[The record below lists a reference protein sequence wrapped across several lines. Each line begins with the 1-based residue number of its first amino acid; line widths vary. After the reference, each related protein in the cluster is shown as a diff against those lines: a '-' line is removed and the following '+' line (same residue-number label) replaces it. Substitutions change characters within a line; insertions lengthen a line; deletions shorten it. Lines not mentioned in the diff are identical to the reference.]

1 MINCKKQLCLFSGK
15 LAQLEDAVVSASKTA
30 FKLIDLRKHDGGH
43 PRLGSVDLIP
53 LHPITEDTSLEDCG
67 EVARRIVTRL
77 ANDVPGSSYFLYGAE
92 DDNLRGLIE
101 RRKQFGWFQSSM
113 CLDQSPDVGAY
124 IPQYG
129 LTGVGSSPYMSNF
142 NISLDTTIM
151 KVARDVLRTIR
162 DRSGGLPGV
171 SAMAFPHQ
179 GSIEVACNVDMF
191 R

>member
-77 ANDVPGSSYFLYGAE
+77 ARMVRIIL
-92 DDNLRGLIE
+92 NLN
-101 RRKQFGWFQSSM
+101 
-113 CLDQSPDVGAY
+113 AY
-124 IPQYG
+124 SFCKSKMRNWVRP
-129 LTGVGSSPYMSNF
+129 
-142 NISLDTTIM
+142 
-151 KVARDVLRTIR
+151 
-162 DRSGGLPGV
+162 
-171 SAMAFPHQ
+171 
-179 GSIEVACNVDMF
+179 
-191 R
+191 